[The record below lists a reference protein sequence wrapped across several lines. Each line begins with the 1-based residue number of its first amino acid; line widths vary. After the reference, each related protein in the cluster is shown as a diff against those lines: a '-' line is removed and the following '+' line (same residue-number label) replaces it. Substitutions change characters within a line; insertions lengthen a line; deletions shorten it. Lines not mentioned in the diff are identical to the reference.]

1 MNRRS
6 AARILMTR
14 LASSFIRPYPATK
27 KSLSRFAVLSINIM
41 PRRSSTL
48 VAPTT
53 SDPDPCK
60 SSIDAHTGCTL
71 PVESFGSNYQAVNP
85 QSYTSGHWLHRDTL
99 QRRGRHID
107 FDLSALL
114 DQAVKACPGAQKV
127 INYEKQE
134 GGFNK
139 VFIIQMDNHVKVVA
153 RLPTRV
159 AGPPR
164 LTTNSEVA
172 TLSYRE
178 RK

>member
-1 MNRRS
+1 
-6 AARILMTR
+6 
-14 LASSFIRPYPATK
+14 
-27 KSLSRFAVLSINIM
+27 M
-41 PRRSSTL
+41 PRRSFIHIT
-48 VAPTT
+48 PIPP
-53 SDPDPCK
+53 DPDSCK
-60 SSIDAHTGCTL
+60 YSTDVHTGCTL
-71 PVESFGSNYQAVNP
+71 PVESFGLTYQAVNP

-99 QRRGRHID
+99 QRQARHID

-139 VFIIQMDNHVKVVA
+139 VFIIHMDNHVKVVA

-164 LTTNSEVA
+164 LTINSEVA

-178 RK
+178 REGSWQSLPHG